1 MKEGGAS
8 PSGAESGARV
18 LVVDDSPYA
27 RQVLRRIL
35 EADPLVASVQGAGN
49 GQVALQ
55 SALRSPPDLVTL
67 DLEMPVMDGFTFLRL
82 FRRRCQAPVLVV
94 SSHADLAN
102 VERALELGASGFVS
116 KPENPYRDLEAIA
129 AELRLKL
136 RQHWLPAAGS
146 SPPAA
151 RWAAAEGSSLPAFL
165 RRGFPVVAIGCSS
178 GGPPTLQYLLSGLP
192 RAPRAAVLVAQH
204 MPAGF
209 TQAFARRLDTLLA
222 VTVREAEAGNPV
234 CPGEVLV
241 APGGSHLMVRGEGD
255 AAFLDLVPAVGE
267 SCAPSVDHLFESAAQ
282 AFGPRL
288 TAVVLTGMGRDGSQ
302 GVRRVKEAGG
312 EVLAE
317 SEETAAIYGMP
328 KQAAATGCV
337 DRLLPLPELA
347 VHLMRLWG
355 EGGAEPAGQG
365 ATECA
370 PASEDAESRGRAESA
385 TPRAWTN
392 TWKDSPIP

>member
-1 MKEGGAS
+1 MEGGAS
-8 PSGAESGARV
+8 PSASGARV

-55 SALRSPPDLVTL
+55 SALKSPPDLVTL

-94 SSHADLAN
+94 SSHADLCN

-116 KPENPYRDLEAIA
+116 KPENPYRDLEVIA

-136 RQHWLPAAGS
+136 RQHWLPAAS
-146 SPPAA
+146 SAPGAA
-151 RWAAAEGSSLPAFL
+151 GWIAAEGSSLVVSL
-165 RRGFPVVAIGCSS
+165 RRGFPVVVIGCSS

-192 RAPRAAVLVAQH
+192 QTPRAAVLVAQH

-209 TQAFARRLDTLLA
+209 TEAFARRLDTLLA
-222 VTVREAEAGNPV
+222 VTVREAEAGDPV

-241 APGGSHLMVRGEGD
+241 APGGSHLVVRGEGD
-255 AAFLDLVPAVGE
+255 AAFLDVVPAVGE
-267 SCAPSVDHLFESAAQ
+267 SCAPSVDLLFESAAQ

-288 TAVVLTGMGRDGSQ
+288 TAVVLTGMGRDGSR

-355 EGGAEPAGQG
+355 EENGEAADQTPAG
-365 ATECA
+365 EA
-370 PASEDAESRGRAESA
+370 PEREAAGSRCRAESP
-385 TPRAWTN
+385 TPRACTS
-392 TWKDSPIP
+392 TLKESPIP

>member
-1 MKEGGAS
+1 MENVAASAGA
-8 PSGAESGARV
+8 GARV

-55 SALRSPPDLVTL
+55 SVLTSPPDLVTL

-82 FRRRCQAPVLVV
+82 FRRRSPAPVLVV
-94 SSHADLAN
+94 SSHADLGN

-116 KPENPYRDLEAIA
+116 KPENPYRDLEIIA

-136 RQHWLPAAGS
+136 RQHWLPSAACAPGE
-146 SPPAA
+146 AG
-151 RWAAAEGSSLPAFL
+151 WIAAEGSSLVSSL
-165 RRGFPVVAIGCSS
+165 RRGFPVVVIGCSS
-178 GGPPTLQYLLSGLP
+178 GGPPTLQYLLSGLS
-192 RAPRAAVLVAQH
+192 RSPRAAVLVAQH
-204 MPAGF
+204 MPVGF
-209 TQAFARRLDTLLA
+209 TEAFARRLDNLLA
-222 VTVREAEAGNPV
+222 VPVREVRTGDPV

-241 APGGSHLMVRGEGD
+241 APGGSHLVVRGEGD
-255 AAFLDLVPAVGE
+255 AAHLDLVPAAGE
-267 SCAPSVDHLFESAAQ
+267 NCAPSVDRLFESAAR

-337 DRLLPLPELA
+337 DRLLPLPQLA
-347 VHLMRLWG
+347 VHLMGLWG
-355 EGGAEPAGQG
+355 EGGAQGADQVPAGG
-365 ATECA
+365 TPKRG
-370 PASEDAESRGRAESA
+370 PAGSRDRAESS
-385 TPRAWTN
+385 TPRACTS

>member
-1 MKEGGAS
+1 MKGA
-8 PSGAESGARV
+8 GATGGARV

-35 EADPLVASVQGAGN
+35 EVDPLVSSVQGAGN
-49 GQVALQ
+49 GQVALKC
-55 SALRSPPDLVTL
+55 ALRSPPDLVTL

-82 FRRRCQAPVLVV
+82 FRARSQAPVLVV
-94 SSHADLAN
+94 SSHADLCN
-102 VERALELGASGFVS
+102 VERSLELGASGFVS

-129 AELRLKL
+129 AELRMKL
-136 RQHWLPAAGS
+136 RQHCCLAAGS
-146 SPPAA
+146 RQDEA
-151 RWAAAEGSSLPAFL
+151 RPSAKGGSSLPPPR
-165 RRGFPVVAIGCSS
+165 RRGFPVVVIGSSS

-192 RAPRAAVLVAQH
+192 RDPRAAVLVAQH

-209 TQAFARRLDTLLA
+209 TEAFARRLDTLLS
-222 VTVREAEAGNPV
+222 VTVREGEAGDPV

-241 APGGSHLMVRGEGD
+241 APGGAHLVVRGAGD
-255 AAFLDLVPAVGE
+255 AAVLDLIPARGE
-267 SCAPSVDHLFESAAQ
+267 SCAPSVDRLFESAAQ

-347 VHLMRLWG
+347 VHLMRLWADG
-355 EGGAEPAGQG
+355 VAQEPDQKPDQNPGREG
-365 ATECA
+365 
-370 PASEDAESRGRAESA
+370 SRGRASSG
-385 TPRAWTN
+385 TPRVCTRAL
-392 TWKDSPIP
+392 KDSPIP